1 MVYDKD
7 YAKYYDLF
15 YKGKDY
21 SEEVDFLKKIFNK
34 FGKKPVRILNLGCG
48 TGAHDKDLVN
58 ENYQVTGM
66 DLSEEMIEIAKDK
79 VPDAEFVVGDISNFN
94 LNDKFDVI
102 ICMFSVLGYL
112 TENEQL
118 EGFFDCCKK
127 HLNPEGLLILDV
139 WNGLGVM
146 HELPTSREKS
156 VEVDGLKI
164 VRKSYPDLDLT
175 NHLNKVRFNVKVFDN
190 GELIRDYDEDHKVR
204 FFFPLEIR
212 KYIEDVGFEVKH
224 LCPSFEIDKKL
235 EFEWNMVVVGELK
248 SNSLEK

>member
-21 SEEVDFLKKIFNK
+21 SEEVDFLKKILDR
-34 FGKKPVRILNLGCG
+34 FGRKPVKILNLGCG

-58 ENYQVTGM
+58 EGYRITGM
-66 DLSEEMIEIAKDK
+66 DLSEEMIAIAKNK
-79 VPDAEFVVGDISNFN
+79 VPDAKFVVGDIANFE
-94 LNDKFDVI
+94 LNEKFDVI

-112 TENEQL
+112 NENKQIK
-118 EGFFDCCKK
+118 GFFDSCKR
-127 HLNPEGLLILDV
+127 HLSDGGLLILDV

-146 HELPTSREKS
+146 RELPTSREKS
-156 VEVDGLKI
+156 VEIGELRI
-164 VRKSYPDLDLT
+164 VRKSYPDLDPT
-175 NHLNKVRFNVKVFDN
+175 NHLNKIRFNVKVFDN
-190 GELIRDYDEDHKVR
+190 GELIKDYDEDHKVR

-212 KYIEDVGFEVKH
+212 KYMEDVGFEVKH

-235 EFEWNMVVVGELK
+235 GFEWNMVVVGELK
-248 SNSLEK
+248 SNSLE